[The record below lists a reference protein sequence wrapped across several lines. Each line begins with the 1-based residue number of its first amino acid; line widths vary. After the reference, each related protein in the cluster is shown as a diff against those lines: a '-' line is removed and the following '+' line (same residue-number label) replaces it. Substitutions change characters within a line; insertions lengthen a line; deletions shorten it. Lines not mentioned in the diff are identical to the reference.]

1 MGLFK
6 DKKPKDDGK
15 KKIKVVDASAKVNAK
30 PKNKSMWC
38 TMHSCSKLACPGGNH
53 N

>member
-1 MGLFK
+1 MRFG
-6 DKKPKDDGK
+6 KKKEEP
-15 KKIKVVDASAKVNAK
+15 KKIKVVDVSKKVNAK
-30 PKNKSMWC
+30 EKSKTMWC